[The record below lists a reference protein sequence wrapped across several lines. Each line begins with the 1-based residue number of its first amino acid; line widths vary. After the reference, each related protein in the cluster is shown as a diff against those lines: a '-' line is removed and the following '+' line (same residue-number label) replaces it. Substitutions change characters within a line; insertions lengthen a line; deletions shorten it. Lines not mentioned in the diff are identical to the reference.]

1 MECYSD
7 LLQGK
12 VTLITGCNRGIGL
25 SILKR
30 FIDNAGTV
38 YACAR
43 TQGCLDAIIKEFP
56 NEKQKRII
64 PCYFD
69 VNDSSA
75 VKKTFVLINRKSGRL
90 DCLVNNAGIMQDAL
104 IGMVSKKLMRDLFET
119 NVFAMVDL
127 MQYAVKLMSRQK
139 SGSIINISS
148 IVGVNG
154 NPGQIAYSAT
164 KGAVIS
170 LTKTAA
176 KELAASF
183 IRVNSIAPGII
194 DTDML
199 ASIGAKKVEEIKSK
213 IGMRRL
219 GRPDDI
225 ADAALFLASDLS
237 AYITGQII
245 GVDGST
251 IL

>member
-1 MECYSD
+1 MESHSD
-7 LLQGK
+7 LLKGK
-12 VTLITGCNRGIGL
+12 VALITGCNRGIGL

-30 FIDNAGTV
+30 FIDNAGIV

-43 TQGCLDAIIKEFP
+43 TQGCLDDIIKDSP

-69 VNDSSA
+69 VNDNSA
-75 VKKTFVLINRKSGRL
+75 MKKTFALINKDSGRL

-104 IGMVSKKLMRDLFET
+104 IGMISKKLMRDLFET
-119 NVFAMVDL
+119 NVFAMIDL
-127 MQYAVKLMSRQK
+127 MQYAVKLMRRQK

-164 KGAVIS
+164 KGAVVA

-176 KELAASF
+176 KELAPSF

-199 ASIGAKKVEEIKSK
+199 ASIGAKRVEQLKAQ
-213 IGMRRL
+213 IGMSRL
-219 GRPDDI
+219 GHPDDI